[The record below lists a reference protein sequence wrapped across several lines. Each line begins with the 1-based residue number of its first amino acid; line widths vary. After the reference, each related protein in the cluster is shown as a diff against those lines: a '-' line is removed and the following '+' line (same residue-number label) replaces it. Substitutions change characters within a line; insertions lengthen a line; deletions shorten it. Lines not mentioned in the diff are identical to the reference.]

1 MVWILSIRF
10 VGDKYSSVF
19 FADGIWTIYNKLY
32 RDDNKGQKKYYKII
46 YIFLLVEVDAAN
58 GNIIETLLLLLE

>member
-10 VGDKYSSVF
+10 VDDKYSSVF

-32 RDDNKGQKKYYKII
+32 RDDNKGQKKYYKNNIWVCWQYIMHLHMGI
-46 YIFLLVEVDAAN
+46 YNWGIRK
-58 GNIIETLLLLLE
+58 